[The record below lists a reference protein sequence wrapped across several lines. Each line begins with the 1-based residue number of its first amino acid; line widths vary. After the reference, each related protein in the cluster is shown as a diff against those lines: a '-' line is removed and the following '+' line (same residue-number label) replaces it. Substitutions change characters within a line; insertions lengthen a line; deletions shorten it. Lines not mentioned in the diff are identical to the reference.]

1 MTVKKKFSANCC
13 SNKIK
18 YFFLLNQ
25 TLKVK
30 LQLTAIGAEQTD
42 KLINSFGELVYSLR
56 FFSTKFII
64 MRTITYL
71 AISCLTLLFVALILV
86 IVLFAKQ

>member
-1 MTVKKKFSANCC
+1 
-13 SNKIK
+13 
-18 YFFLLNQ
+18 
-25 TLKVK
+25 
-30 LQLTAIGAEQTD
+30 
-42 KLINSFGELVYSLR
+42 
-56 FFSTKFII
+56 